1 MRRILPALLVL
12 LAALAPGATS
22 AGPLEDAAIA
32 YSRKDYAAALRIWLP
47 LAELGNPAA
56 QFNVGLMYDNG
67 QGVPQDYAAAVK
79 WYRLAAAQGD
89 AQAQYNLGY
98 MYDNGQGTARD
109 FAEAARWYRLAAAQ
123 GDPRA
128 QDSLGQMYA
137 NGQGVPKDFV
147 RAYMWFSVA
156 AMSGKSSSAAM
167 NREVIARQLTPQRA
181 REAQD
186 LAQACRARLF
196 KGCDTLNTRSN

>member
-1 MRRILPALLVL
+1 MRRILPFLLALLAVFL
-12 LAALAPGATS
+12 PGASS
-22 AGPLEDAAIA
+22 AGPLEDAAVA
-32 YSRKDYAAALRIWLP
+32 YSRKDFATALRIWRP
-47 LAELGNPAA
+47 LAELGNAAA

-109 FAEAARWYRLAAAQ
+109 FAEAAKWYRLAAAQ